1 MADLTQ
7 AQTEKFTMKTV
18 QRFKAFLR
26 GERGVSALEYAVL
39 VGVIA
44 VAVVGLL
51 TAFSDQIS
59 TAMNNIGTR
68 LVGAP
73 GVGAAPSPSA

>member
-1 MADLTQ
+1 
-7 AQTEKFTMKTV
+7 MKTV

-26 GERGVSALEYAVL
+26 GERGISALEYAIL

-51 TAFSDQIS
+51 NAFVDDIETA
-59 TAMNNIGTR
+59 IGTIGDR
-68 LVGAP
+68 ITGGA
-73 GVGAAPSPSA
+73 GVGAANDGGTGTDN

>member
-1 MADLTQ
+1 
-7 AQTEKFTMKTV
+7 MKTV

-51 TAFSDQIS
+51 TGFADEIEQ
-59 TAMNNIGTR
+59 AMDNIGNR
-68 LVGAP
+68 IVAAP
-73 GVGAAPSPSA
+73 GVGAAPPTG